1 LKAARCFRKGSIVAE
16 GVEQQ
21 KKHCRDFQMRHC
33 KAILK
38 GRDNCLQIGIVPSG
52 RAVNKATLLPVLFVF
67 LASAPVFAKKDPPRP
82 FRLPAV
88 VTLNGAQVPAG
99 NYELTLETQGS
110 AVRVTL
116 LKDGEFVATAPGVWV
131 KTGIK
136 YSEDEALCRVN
147 PEGSRSLIE
156 LRFAGVAKAIVFD
169 DTNAMV
175 HYSALRH

>member
-1 LKAARCFRKGSIVAE
+1 
-16 GVEQQ
+16 
-21 KKHCRDFQMRHC
+21 M
-33 KAILK
+33 
-38 GRDNCLQIGIVPSG
+38 
-52 RAVNKATLLPVLFVF
+52 
-67 LASAPVFAKKDPPRP
+67 
-82 FRLPAV
+82 

-156 LRFAGVAKAIVFD
+156 LRFAGGAKAIVFD